1 MLLISEGGF
10 MNIVHDERNS
20 RDSLLGL
27 LKKFFWLKTKENT
40 IVILLKTKMHLVV
53 VSKIRQYKKHT

>member
-1 MLLISEGGF
+1 

-27 LKKFFWLKTKENT
+27 LKKFFWFKTNEN
-40 IVILLKTKMHLVV
+40 IIIILLKMKMHLVV
-53 VSKIRQYKKHT
+53 VSKIMLYKKHT

>member
-27 LKKFFWLKTKENT
+27 LKKFFWFKTNEN
-40 IVILLKTKMHLVV
+40 IIIILLKMKMHLVV
-53 VSKIRQYKKHT
+53 VSKIMLYKKHT